1 MDKFFQTSFFD
12 FLFNYIFSSPWIYGG
27 LTVLGF
33 VTLLVAYAT
42 YIDNIQRKSKSRSE
56 FEKAEDDN
64 PLSDSVLVNVLGG
77 LFIGFIVIVLIAGYW
92 TIDTDS
98 DDQKDMREFLIEAS
112 FADTSLKLTAL
123 EAYEYYIQDQTVK
136 NWEYRA
142 FKDGLVKLKNEDAKY
157 QVRKAFLIEN

>member
-1 MDKFFQTSFFD
+1 
-12 FLFNYIFSSPWIYGG
+12 
-27 LTVLGF
+27 
-33 VTLLVAYAT
+33 
-42 YIDNIQRKSKSRSE
+42 
-56 FEKAEDDN
+56 
-64 PLSDSVLVNVLGG
+64 
-77 LFIGFIVIVLIAGYW
+77 